1 MQDRAVIS
9 LAGPNGIRV
18 PRVTVARSFL
28 RRAKGRLF
36 TSDFTMGEGL
46 LLIPCNEIH
55 MLGMK
60 YALDIV
66 FLDKGLKI
74 LATREAL
81 PIGTLRLACPG
92 AWATLELPVGTLTAA
107 WKPDTTLTLE

>member
-1 MQDRAVIS
+1 MNDGQVIALS
-9 LAGPNGIRV
+9 GPQGILV

-36 TSDFTMGEGL
+36 TSEFPMGEGL

-66 FLDKGLKI
+66 FLDRDLSI
-74 LATREAL
+74 LAVRPNLAV
-81 PIGTLRLACPG
+81 GTLRLACAG
-92 AWATLELPVGTLTAA
+92 AWATLELPVGTLDAR
-107 WKPDTTLTLE
+107 WKAGTKLVAN